1 MSFKYLLFDLD
12 GTLTDPKEGITKSV
26 QYALHALGVEEPDLN
41 RLTCFIGPP
50 LVDSFMEYYDFTRE
64 QAKTALAKYRE
75 RFQNIGIFEN
85 RVLTGIPEMLKSLKS
100 AGKVLALATSKPEPF
115 ARKILEKYGLIGYFD
130 EVVGS
135 TMDETRNT
143 KEAVIREV
151 FCRLKLTEEQKKQ
164 ALMIGDRKHDIV
176 GAKACGIASLGV
188 RIGYAE
194 EGELEAAG
202 ADFIR
207 DTVEDMEAFLLEREL

>member
-26 QYALHALGVEEPDLN
+26 QYALHALNVDEPDLN

-64 QAKTALAKYRE
+64 QAKAALAKYRE
-75 RFQNIGIFEN
+75 RFQAIGIFEN
-85 RVLTGIPEMLKSLKS
+85 RVLPGIPEMLKALKA
-100 AGKVLALATSKPEPF
+100 AGKVVALATSKPEPF

-135 TMDETRNT
+135 SMDETRNT
-143 KEAVIREV
+143 KEAVIQEV
-151 FCRLKLTEEQKKQ
+151 FCRLKLTEEQKRQ
-164 ALMIGDRKHDIV
+164 TLMIGDRKHDVV

-207 DTVEDMEAFLLEREL
+207 DTVEDMSAFLLE

>member
-1 MSFKYLLFDLD
+1 MNFRYLLFDLD

-26 QYALHALGVEEPDLN
+26 QYALKAMGVDEPDLD

-50 LVDSFMEYYDFTRE
+50 LIDSFMEYYEFTRE
-64 QAKTALAKYRE
+64 QAKIALARYRE
-75 RFQNIGIFEN
+75 RFQGTGIFEN
-85 RVLTGIPEMLKSLKS
+85 RVLPGIPEMLEKLKS
-100 AGKVLALATSKPEPF
+100 SGKVLALATSKPEPF
-115 ARKILEKYGLIGYFD
+115 ARKILEKFGLLGYFD

-135 TMDETRNT
+135 GMDESRCT
-143 KEAVIREV
+143 KEEVIQEV
-151 FCRLKLTEEQKKQ
+151 FLRLGLSEEQKKQ

-202 ADFIR
+202 ADFVK
-207 DTVEDMEAFLLEREL
+207 DTVKDMEAFLLEA